1 MSRAY
6 VNPLARRQPAVV
18 ASARAIKAWTR
29 ELLALDDDVVVS
41 VNELSCALP
50 DCPPTETVILLM
62 FPGQP
67 PVQGSVHKAMCDV
80 THDDIAAAFE
90 QVSASGPRQPQLF

>member
-29 ELLALDDDVVVS
+29 EFLALGDDIVVS

-50 DCPPTETVILLM
+50 DCPPKETVILVM

-67 PVQGSVHKAMCDV
+67 PIQASIHKVMPDV

-90 QVSASGPRQPQLF
+90 QGVLIRSTPGL

>member
-1 MSRAY
+1 MSRAC

-29 ELLALDDDVVVS
+29 ELLALGDDVVVS

-50 DCPPTETVILLM
+50 DCPPAETAGLIFLLVL
-62 FPGQP
+62 GLQRLA
-67 PVQGSVHKAMCDV
+67 QGERA
-80 THDDIAAAFE
+80 
-90 QVSASGPRQPQLF
+90 